1 MRKPGK
7 LRVEKVW
14 AQLTNPVIN
23 SLTQFDFHVDVVV
36 IVDIIFFC
44 RPPCRPPCPPPCWPP
59 CLLHVGHRDFI
70 SMLCEG
76 SETLLEWKYESI
88 MDGLIGVGA
97 RNAWASKDPFLCSW
111 IP

>member
-1 MRKPGK
+1 MCKPGK
-7 LRVEKVW
+7 VRVEKVW

-36 IVDIIFFC
+36 IVDIIFFVGHHVDHLV
-44 RPPCRPPCPPPCWPP
+44 RHHVGH
-59 CLLHVGHRDFI
+59 LVYYNVGHRDVI

-97 RNAWASKDPFLCSW
+97 RNAWASKDTFLYVW